1 VNKKKIAIYS
11 GTFDPITNGHLD
23 IIKRAL
29 NVFDELI
36 IAIATSSAKKPMFSS
51 EQRVTLV
58 QLATK
63 DLDNIIVKQFDTL
76 LVDFAKQNNVTHIV
90 RGLRAVSD
98 FEYELQMSYAN
109 NSLDDTI
116 DTIYFMPTLQN
127 AFISSSIVRELI
139 KFKGNYN
146 HLIPNQITQEIKQC
160 I

>member
-1 VNKKKIAIYS
+1 MNKKKIAIYS